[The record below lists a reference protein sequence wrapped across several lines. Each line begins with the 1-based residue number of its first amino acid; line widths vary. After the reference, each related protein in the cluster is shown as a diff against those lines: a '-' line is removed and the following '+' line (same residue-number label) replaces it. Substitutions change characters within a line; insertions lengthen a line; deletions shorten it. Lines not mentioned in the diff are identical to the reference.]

1 MFISYMKCLT
11 CSESQNWFD
20 SKSIQIDG
28 YRNLVFSKKHKQV
41 TLTLPKNAL
50 ALNYFSAQ
58 LTNWIP
64 SHPNRMLWLSNWET
78 DPSDQIVLFET
89 IRFGC
94 GESRPT
100 IEVPGHLFEDDTAQQ
115 TAVLTGLSF
124 IILAFNWQGYLVGCN
139 DYIYL
144 GDEFV
149 RFGIASE
156 ERLASVFSLAEN
168 FELKVIKDIKE
179 AWV

>member
-1 MFISYMKCLT
+1 MKCLT
-11 CSESQNWFD
+11 YSESENWLG
-20 SKSIQIDG
+20 SKGIQIDG

-41 TLTLPKNAL
+41 ILTLPKNAL
-50 ALNYFSAQ
+50 ALSYFSAQ
-58 LTNWIP
+58 LINWIP

-78 DPSDQIVLFET
+78 DPPDQIVLFET
-89 IRFGC
+89 IRLGC

-100 IEVPGHLFEDDTAQQ
+100 IEVPGHLFDDATAQQ
-115 TAVLTGLSF
+115 NAILTGLSF
-124 IILAFNWQGYLVGCN
+124 IVLAFNWQGYLVGHS

-149 RFGIASE
+149 RFGVASE
-156 ERLASVFSLAEN
+156 ERLASVFSLAEE
-168 FELKVIKDIKE
+168 FKLKVVKDIKE